1 MPEAANSGSC
11 PNLDL
16 VTDPKSG
23 SYCCLFMRHREREG
37 GGGQRR
43 QRAGGWKRRYNV
55 AHLAAGGALN
65 IRALSG
71 GAGAGI
77 TSGGR
82 VRIQSSFPHPDGPSL
97 RIPGPSPIR
106 QGATAPAL
114 AATPSKQARRE
125 TQAGTPAQRRRALI

>member
-11 PNLDL
+11 PNLDS
-16 VTDPKSG
+16 VTDPKVALTAVSG
-23 SYCCLFMRHREREG
+23 EGEG
-37 GGGQRR
+37 GSER

-77 TSGGR
+77 TSGCGGR
-82 VRIQSSFPHPDGPSL
+82 VRI
-97 RIPGPSPIR
+97 
-106 QGATAPAL
+106 
-114 AATPSKQARRE
+114 AAVSRRLKFYSINHLL
-125 TQAGTPAQRRRALI
+125 Q